1 MSRTLVSQVRLAK
14 QLTLDGTIRPESIA
28 ILSPYSAQ
36 VSEINKSLQR
46 EGIRGVTVCTIMKS
60 QGEGT
65 GPGGLG
71 LSPPAFL
78 RSCSHIQ
85 SSSKPYPRVISAM
98 EDQISGRFVM
108 IINPLEASG
117 VLGQGEAAEGR
128 KVMDL

>member
-1 MSRTLVSQVRLAK
+1 MRIAK

-65 GPGGLG
+65 GGGVLG
-71 LSPPAFL
+71 LSPSAFL
-78 RSCSHIQ
+78 RSCSQIQ
-85 SSSKPYPRVISAM
+85 SSSKPYPRVILAM
-98 EDQISGRFVM
+98 EDQISG
-108 IINPLEASG
+108 
-117 VLGQGEAAEGR
+117 
-128 KVMDL
+128 

>member
-1 MSRTLVSQVRLAK
+1 MRIAK
-14 QLTLDGTIRPESIA
+14 QLTLDGTIRPDSIA

-65 GPGGLG
+65 GGGGLG
-71 LSPPAFL
+71 LSRPAFL

-85 SSSKPYPRVISAM
+85 CLNKPYLRVISGI
-98 EDQISGRFVM
+98 EHQIS
-108 IINPLEASG
+108 E
-117 VLGQGEAAEGR
+117 
-128 KVMDL
+128 